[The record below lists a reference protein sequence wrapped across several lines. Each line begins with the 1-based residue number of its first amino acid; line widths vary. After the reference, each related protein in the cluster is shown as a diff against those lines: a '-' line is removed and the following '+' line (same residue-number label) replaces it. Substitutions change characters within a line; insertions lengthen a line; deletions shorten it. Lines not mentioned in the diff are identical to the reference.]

1 MAQPIQ
7 QEGGIGRLMGRMNG
21 GGCNML
27 IYRTFLAIAAATLG
41 AAVVMALPGFSP
53 AVEAGTS
60 APMIKTDRL
69 DYRPLGSECTERA
82 WPYYGANCLL
92 DRSQVAGQARTV
104 RLVTTD
110 RLPQ

>member
-1 MAQPIQ
+1 
-7 QEGGIGRLMGRMNG
+7 
-21 GGCNML
+21 ML
-27 IYRTFLAIAAATLG
+27 IYRTLSAIAAAALG

-53 AVEAGTS
+53 TVEAGTS
-60 APMIKTDRL
+60 APMVKTDRL

-82 WPYYGANCLL
+82 WPYYGANCLR
-92 DRSQVAGQARTV
+92 DRTQVAGQARTV

>member
-1 MAQPIQ
+1 
-7 QEGGIGRLMGRMNG
+7 
-21 GGCNML
+21 
-27 IYRTFLAIAAATLG
+27 
-41 AAVVMALPGFSP
+41 
-53 AVEAGTS
+53 
-60 APMIKTDRL
+60 MIKTDRL

-110 RLPQ
+110 RLPE

>member
-1 MAQPIQ
+1 
-7 QEGGIGRLMGRMNG
+7 
-21 GGCNML
+21 ML
-27 IYRTFLAIAAATLG
+27 IYRILSAVAAATLG
-41 AAVVMALPGFSP
+41 AAIVMALPGFSP

-69 DYRPLGSECTERA
+69 DYRPLGSACTERA
-82 WPYYGANCLL
+82 WPYYGANCLR
-92 DRSQVAGQARTV
+92 DRGQPAGQARVV